1 MNLLRL
7 VFKLDPKSAKKI
19 MQKIDYDDKR
29 ISNYYQ
35 ILENKK
41 LKLKKKF
48 KKFLITKKLIILF

>member
-19 MQKIDYDDKR
+19 MQKINYDDKR

-41 LKLKKKF
+41 LKLKNKF
-48 KKFLITKKLIILF
+48 KKFLITKKIIILF

>member
-19 MQKIDYDDKR
+19 MQKINYDDKR